1 MKETK
6 TIDIIKEKRSVPDSL
21 KEKRKA
27 YNDVRKKIKTALSEG
42 PKTIPQI
49 ATETGIPSH
58 IITYTLMTC
67 RKYGEIETGE
77 PDDMDEYYYYQLKQ
91 K

>member
-1 MKETK
+1 
-6 TIDIIKEKRSVPDSL
+6 VPDSL

-27 YNDVRKKIKTALSEG
+27 YNDVRKKIKKALAEG